1 MIDSAPSTPY
11 LIGVTA
17 AIIAGIAFN
26 LGMVVQ
32 KLAVMKTSRE
42 TSLMRQLVRSPLWLT
57 GFALQF
63 IVGMPLNMLAQSKI
77 GPAIIPG
84 LMAIGLIVL
93 TIGAVRLGGESFD
106 SGDIAGILFVMVAV
120 TVFGLSRLSVDMQS
134 IDLWEPAFLLRL
146 GLFTVVVAA
155 LSLVCHFIQK
165 TNVRLQGILRTLD
178 AGLLL
183 SQSNLWLGILMA
195 FLAKWSAGKFSP
207 LDLLPVVIASGIV
220 FAGSMLG
227 IAETQRAFQ
236 FGEASKLVPIQYV
249 PAQILPIAAYFVVFC
264 LRSSNPFAVPMAL
277 GEIVLVLSG
286 AVLLARHQV
295 A

>member
-1 MIDSAPSTPY
+1 MIDSTVSTSY

-26 LGMVVQ
+26 LGMVIQ
-32 KLAVMKTSRE
+32 KLAVMKASRE
-42 TSLMRQLVRSPLWLT
+42 TGLMRQLVRSPLWLT
-57 GFALQF
+57 GFAVQF

-93 TIGAVRLGGESFD
+93 IIGAVRLAGESFD
-106 SGDIAGILFVMVAV
+106 SGDIAGILLVIAAV
-120 TVFGLSRLSVDMQS
+120 TVFGLSQLSVDMQS

-155 LSLVCHFIQK
+155 LSLICHFIQK
-165 TNVRLQGILRTLD
+165 TNVRLRGILRTLD

-195 FLAKWSAGKFSP
+195 FLAKWGAGKFAA

-236 FGEASKLVPIQYV
+236 FGEASKLIPIQYV
-249 PAQILPIAAYFVVFC
+249 PVQILPIAAYFIVFC
-264 LRSSNPFAVPMAL
+264 LGSSNPFAVPMAL
-277 GEIVLVLSG
+277 GGIVLVLSG

-295 A
+295 V